1 MKPKSPG
8 RNDVDHLPL
17 TKQLLADGE
26 IDEME
31 VACNRRLETHPD
43 DVTAL
48 NHAALGALRRKDT
61 QRACALLEHAARLA
75 PKNAVTHYHLGRA
88 REALG
93 DPAGALAADEVAAR
107 LVPENP
113 LFRLHL
119 ALSLEQ
125 QGERQRSLLHFARA
139 IKEAQLQGQW
149 NDAASTPPALR
160 PQVEQAVL
168 TVRRG
173 QRALFDQFLEP
184 LVNCYGRSALER
196 VINATRI
203 YIGEQQPVYV
213 DSRQRPTFFFIPGL
227 PRSAYFDRR
236 LFPWIPDYEGQYQ
249 EIRRELEALLPS
261 HRGKERVFN
270 DATLESENL
279 RGQGPDPSWT
289 GYYFYR
295 HGERRQD
302 NCSACPVT
310 AAALDGIELIRI
322 RAHGPEVLHSVF
334 TPGTHLL
341 PHRGV
346 TNARAVSHLPMMIP
360 DDCALRVG
368 GEERA
373 WREGQ
378 TLVFDDTYEHEA
390 WNRSVEL
397 RVVLIADVWNPYLSD
412 VERAAV
418 TDVIAAIGDLRTAVD
433 CL

>member
-1 MKPKSPG
+1 MSEVT
-8 RNDVDHLPL
+8 DL
-17 TKQLLADGE
+17 KQLLADGE

-31 VACNRRLETHPD
+31 VACNRRIETHPD

-48 NHAALGALRRKDT
+48 NLAALGALRRKDA

-75 PKNAVTHYHLGRA
+75 PQNADTHYHLGRA

-93 DPAGALAADEVAAR
+93 DLAGALAADEVAAR
-107 LVPENP
+107 LAPENP
-113 LFRLHL
+113 HFRLHL
-119 ALSLEQ
+119 ALGLER
-125 QGERQRSLLHFARA
+125 QGEQQRSLLHFARA
-139 IKEAQLQGQW
+139 LKDAQSQGQW
-149 NDAASTPPALR
+149 KDAASTPAALR
-160 PQVEQAVL
+160 PQVEQAVSA
-168 TVRRG
+168 VRRG
-173 QRALFDQFLEP
+173 QRTLFDQLLEP
-184 LVNCYGRSALER
+184 LVNRYGRSALER

-203 YIGEQQPVYV
+203 YIGEQQPVYAN
-213 DSRQRPTFFFIPGL
+213 SRQRATFFFIPGL
-227 PRSAYFDRR
+227 PPSVYFDRR
-236 LFPWIPDYEGQYQ
+236 LFPWIPDYEEQYQ

-261 HRGKERVFN
+261 HRGKERVFGD
-270 DATLESENL
+270 DALESENL
-279 RGQGPDPSWT
+279 DGSNPSWT
-289 GYYFYR
+289 GYYFFR

-302 NCSACPVT
+302 NCAACPIT
-310 AAALDGIELIRI
+310 AAALDGIELIHI

-346 TNARAVSHLPMMIP
+346 TNARAVSHLPMVIP
-360 DDCALRVG
+360 SDCALRVG

-378 TLVFDDTYEHEA
+378 TLIFDDTYEHEA
-390 WNRSVEL
+390 WNRSVEI